1 MATSEVRQYRWD
13 EMPHEVV
20 TAEITR
26 KVISGEREMLATVYL
41 KQGAVV
47 PTHEHESEQITY
59 ILGGALEFVI
69 NGAPIILRAGDVLCI
84 PSGVPH
90 AAEALEDT
98 VELDVFSPIRQDWID
113 KTDDYFRSQGP
124 GG

>member
-1 MATSEVRQYRWD
+1 
-13 EMPHEVV
+13 
-20 TAEITR
+20 
-26 KVISGEREMLATVYL
+26 
-41 KQGAVV
+41 V

-84 PSGVPH
+84 PSRVPH

-113 KTDDYFRSQGP
+113 KTDEYFRR
-124 GG
+124 